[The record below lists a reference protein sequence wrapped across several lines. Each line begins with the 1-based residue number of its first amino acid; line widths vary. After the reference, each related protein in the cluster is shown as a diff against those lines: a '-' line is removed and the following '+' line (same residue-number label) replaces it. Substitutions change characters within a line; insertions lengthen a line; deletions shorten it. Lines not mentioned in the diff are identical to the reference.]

1 MSSLHSDNG
10 MRPSRRAAVRLMETQ
25 PSSRDPNS
33 MVTPPPPYSPPRQTG
48 DYKVCGSMPS
58 FTTANTMGCP
68 TPEVQK
74 TKHSTASD
82 STASGSSSESRLK
95 SSYVQ
100 TRLDGFKKRE
110 AVLNQKMAVT
120 KQKEGSRRHRIAELR
135 IEQEQVKLLHAGEET
150 AFENA
155 RKAFEEARTRLNSKE
170 CTLKRVQDELEDC
183 TESIKEEE
191 KSVAE
196 LQANQ
201 GRIEQEIRELQA
213 VQDQAARQAEI
224 LDLKAFEISALVEHA
239 QSNKAFLAKLS
250 RIAQG
255 TGTETMYKDLQSEL
269 WAKSTGASTTE
280 LKTLVA
286 TELLPKIDQKATLD
300 KDAETPTEHGAHDRA
315 GRKRKA
321 DLVFTVQSDKID
333 NSNSEND
340 SEGELVRSFRGRRA
354 QRLQQRAQKEKVD
367 RAFKPS
373 EKKAHGRPYWDP
385 ITDQLVWK

>member
-1 MSSLHSDNG
+1 MRFTLSPPGELAKTMCAIHSDNG
-10 MRPSRRAAVRLMETQ
+10 TRPSRRAAVSLMDTQ

-48 DYKVCGSMPS
+48 DYEMWGSMPS

-68 TPEVQK
+68 TPAVQK
-74 TKHSTASD
+74 TKRSTASISTASD
-82 STASGSSSESRLK
+82 SSSESRLK

-110 AVLNQKMAVT
+110 AELNQKMAVT
-120 KQKEGSRRHRIAELR
+120 KQKEGSKRHRIAELR
-135 IEQEQVKLLHAGEET
+135 NEQEQVKSLHAGEET

-155 RKAFEEARTRLNSKE
+155 RKAFEEARTRLNN
-170 CTLKRVQDELEDC
+170 ELEDC

-201 GRIEQEIRELQA
+201 GRIEQEIRELQT

-250 RIAQG
+250 GIA
-255 TGTETMYKDLQSEL
+255 
-269 WAKSTGASTTE
+269 
-280 LKTLVA
+280 
-286 TELLPKIDQKATLD
+286 
-300 KDAETPTEHGAHDRA
+300 
-315 GRKRKA
+315 
-321 DLVFTVQSDKID
+321 
-333 NSNSEND
+333 
-340 SEGELVRSFRGRRA
+340 
-354 QRLQQRAQKEKVD
+354 
-367 RAFKPS
+367 
-373 EKKAHGRPYWDP
+373 
-385 ITDQLVWK
+385 

>member
-1 MSSLHSDNG
+1 
-10 MRPSRRAAVRLMETQ
+10 
-25 PSSRDPNS
+25 
-33 MVTPPPPYSPPRQTG
+33 
-48 DYKVCGSMPS
+48 
-58 FTTANTMGCP
+58 
-68 TPEVQK
+68 
-74 TKHSTASD
+74 
-82 STASGSSSESRLK
+82 
-95 SSYVQ
+95 
-100 TRLDGFKKRE
+100 
-110 AVLNQKMAVT
+110 MAVT

-135 IEQEQVKLLHAGEET
+135 SEQEQVKSLHTGEEI

-155 RKAFEEARTRLNSKE
+155 RKAFEEARARLNSKE

-183 TESIKEEE
+183 TASIKEEE
-191 KSVAE
+191 KSVAG

-201 GRIEQEIRELQA
+201 SRIEQEIRKLRT

-239 QSNKAFLAKLS
+239 QSNKAFLAKLN

-255 TGTETMYKDLQSEL
+255 TGTETMCKDLRSEL
-269 WAKSTGASTTE
+269 WAKSTGVSVEE
-280 LKTLVA
+280 LTNLVA

-300 KDAETPTEHGAHDRA
+300 KDAETTTKQGAHDRA

-321 DLVFTVQSDKID
+321 ALVDLQSTVQSEKTD

-373 EKKAHGRPYWDP
+373 EKEAHQSTYWNQWDP
-385 ITDQLVWK
+385 VTKRFNYRR